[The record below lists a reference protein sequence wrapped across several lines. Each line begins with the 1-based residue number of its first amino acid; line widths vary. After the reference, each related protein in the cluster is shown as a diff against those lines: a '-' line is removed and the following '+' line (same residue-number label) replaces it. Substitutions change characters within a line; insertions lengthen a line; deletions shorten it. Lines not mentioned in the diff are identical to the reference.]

1 MIEDKS
7 FPVFDKL
14 YQVLSDVDKALLLD
28 DVQSGLFHVIQ
39 SHINLDSSTP
49 IFEQYK
55 ELANKHTDTV
65 EMYYR
70 ANSFTKAIFNE
81 LVDNNNKLSKAF
93 IDSVAATA
101 SVNYSRPTPNMRL
114 CVLTLPSGHEVLGK
128 AQVLDAV
135 NDVEEL
141 GNKVA
146 YDNAVNEL
154 WALCG
159 TIAKLYIG

>member
-7 FPVFDKL
+7 FSVFDKL
-14 YQVLSDVDKALLLD
+14 YQTLTDIDKVMLLD

-39 SHINLDSSTP
+39 SHINLDEP
-49 IFEQYK
+49 IFEQYR
-55 ELANKHTDTV
+55 ELANKHPDTV
-65 EMYYR
+65 EMYHR

-81 LVDNNNKLSKAF
+81 LVDNNNKLSKSF

-101 SVNYSRPTPNMRL
+101 SINYLQPTPNMRL
-114 CVLTLPSGHEVLGK
+114 CVLTLSSGHEVLGK
-128 AQVLDAV
+128 AQVLDAA
-135 NDVEEL
+135 NDNEEL
-141 GNKVA
+141 GNQVA
-146 YDNAVNEL
+146 YNNAVNEL